1 MTDLSVKYLGL
12 TLNSP
17 VIAGSSDFTSS
28 AKQVAELANAGA
40 GAVVLKSVFEEQI
53 MMETDAQRT
62 NNMFESYSDN
72 ENYIAFYTR
81 QHEVQAYLDLI
92 RDSKKQAGIP
102 VIASIHCSTNDGW
115 VDFSKEIEKA
125 GADAI
130 ELNIFILPS
139 HVLETDRMITDRYM
153 DIIGSVQKST
163 RLPVALK
170 VHHYF
175 TGMANFLVELSE
187 ESQALVLFN
196 RFINPDI
203 DINTMTIG
211 TGSNFS
217 LPEENG
223 LVLRWIGILR
233 PHVKGDLA
241 ATTGIH
247 DGAAVVKNLLAG
259 ANAVQIATALYKS
272 GPGAIAR
279 MNGFLKDWMQ
289 EHHYQTVQ
297 DFRGKLSYAGA
308 TNPALYERAQ
318 FMKYFSGLGK

>member
-1 MTDLSVKYLGL
+1 MTDLSIKYLGL
-12 TLNSP
+12 TLSSP
-17 VIAGSSDFTSS
+17 VIAGSSDFTASV
-28 AKQVAELANAGA
+28 KQVVEMANAGA

-53 MMETDAQRT
+53 LMEIDAQRT
-62 NNMFESYSDN
+62 NNMFESYTDN
-72 ENYIAFYTR
+72 ENHVAFYTR

-92 RDSKKQAGIP
+92 RDAKKQAGIP
-102 VIASIHCSTNDGW
+102 VIASIHCSTNDSW
-115 VDFSKEIEKA
+115 VDFAKEIEKA

-139 HVLETDRMITDRYM
+139 HVNETDLMITDRYM
-153 DIIGSVQKST
+153 DIIGSVKKST

-175 TGMANFLVELSE
+175 TGMSNFMVNLSWQ
-187 ESQALVLFN
+187 SNALVLFN
-196 RFINPDI
+196 RFFNPDI
-203 DINTMTIG
+203 NIDTMTIG
-211 TGSNFS
+211 SGDNFS
-217 LPEENG
+217 QPSENG

-259 ANAVQIATALYKS
+259 ADVVQIATALYKS
-272 GPGAIAR
+272 GPGVITR
-279 MNGFLKDWMQ
+279 MNDFLKDWMQ
-289 EHHYQTVQ
+289 ANNYQKIQ

-308 TNPALYERAQ
+308 KNPALYERAQ
-318 FMKYFSGLGK
+318 FMKYFSGLGR